1 MTEEEKKAI
10 EELEESIE
18 EVLSNKDK
26 REWLKLLL
34 NTWYGGNN
42 NE

>member
-1 MTEEEKKAI
+1 MSEEEK
-10 EELEESIE
+10 

-26 REWLKLLL
+26 REWLKLFL
-34 NTWYGGNN
+34 NIWYGGNN

>member
-1 MTEEEKKAI
+1 MSGKEKGIDNQLK
-10 EELEESIE
+10 

-34 NTWYGGNN
+34 NVWYGGNN